1 MFGYSWDTLKKF
13 TDFGGLTNLKVNL
26 DLSPCP
32 NLTHDSLMN
41 VINEAADV
49 TASPKTLTLGADNLA
64 KLTAE
69 EKAIAT
75 NKGWTLA

>member
-1 MFGYSWDTLKKF
+1 M
-13 TDFGGLTNLKVNL
+13 LTRIRCV
-26 DLSPCP
+26 

-41 VINEAADV
+41 VINEAGDV
-49 TASPKTLTLGADNLA
+49 TSNPQTLTLGTTNLN
-64 KLTAE
+64 KLTDE